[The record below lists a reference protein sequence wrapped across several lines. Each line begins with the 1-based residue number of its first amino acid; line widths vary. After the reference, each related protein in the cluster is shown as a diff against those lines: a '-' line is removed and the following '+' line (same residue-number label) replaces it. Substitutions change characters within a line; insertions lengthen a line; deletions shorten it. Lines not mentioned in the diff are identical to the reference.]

1 MKIKLVTDS
10 ASDITKEDAKK
21 LDCEIVPLSIILG
34 DKSYTD
40 GVDITPDDIYKY
52 VDKNGV
58 LPKTSAINEY
68 TYEEVFKKYANNYD
82 AVVHIALSSGIST
95 SCNNAEAAAKKFN
108 NVFVVDSLSLS
119 SGLALLLYK
128 ARDLAN
134 EGKTGKQIA
143 EALTKLTHKV
153 QASFVVET
161 LDYLKMGGRCS
172 MLQALGAN
180 VFKIRPSLVLINGK
194 IIAGK
199 KHRGKQIEV
208 VKSYVTDILATHPN
222 ADLSRC
228 FVTHSK
234 INKEYADVVKEAA
247 KEAGFKEI
255 LDREAQGT
263 IVSHCGPGTIGL
275 LYIDK

>member
-21 LDCEIVPLSIILG
+21 LDCAIVPLSVILG

-40 GVDITPDDIYKY
+40 GVDVTAEDIYKY
-52 VDKNGV
+52 VDKNNV
-58 LPKTSAINEY
+58 LPKTAANNEY
-68 TYEEVFKKYANNYD
+68 TYEEVFKKYSSSYD
-82 AVVHIALSSGIST
+82 AVVHVALSSGISA

-128 ARDLAN
+128 ARELAD

-143 EALTKLTHKV
+143 ETLNKLTHKV

-208 VKSYVTDILATHPN
+208 IKSYVADILATHPN

-234 INKEYADVVKEAA
+234 INPEYAEVVKQAA
-247 KEAGFKEI
+247 KEFGFNEV
-255 LDREAQGT
+255 LEREAQCT